1 MWCKRQLGDDIAVL
15 SLPVNCVL
23 LWRFKKIEYLDMI
36 NIWYRDVLLFKATK
50 DIGKVVFKDEIN
62 YIKEQAKRSS
72 YEGIELIIESLEK
85 AKARLKANVNFEL
98 VMELLFLTIKEN

>member
-1 MWCKRQLGDDIAVL
+1 
-15 SLPVNCVL
+15 
-23 LWRFKKIEYLDMI
+23 MI

-72 YEGIELIIESLEK
+72 YEGIELIFESL
-85 AKARLKANVNFEL
+85 
-98 VMELLFLTIKEN
+98 